1 MTEGPETQAQNSG
14 STQVEGVGLW
24 GRLRRNLLT
33 GIVVTAPIA
42 ITFYLAWQFI
52 SLLDEQANR
61 LIPAAYN
68 PENYLPFSVP
78 GIGLLLII
86 AALTLIGALAKNYL
100 GRYLLGFGETILR
113 RMPVIRNVYSG
124 LKQVF
129 ETVVS
134 QSSSSFEQVVV
145 IEYPR
150 PGLWAIAF
158 VTADTKGEVAE
169 RLGDDLLSVFLP
181 TTPNPTS
188 GFLLFVPRRD
198 VTFLDMSVEEG
209 IKLVISA
216 GIVSPEEAVAGATPV
231 QAKDSDTP

>member
-1 MTEGPETQAQNSG
+1 MPLPDRTIRANLRPLERQCGKSSMTEGPETQAQNSG

-100 GRYLLGFGETILR
+100 GRYLLGTCRPGQEHKGEPHLEEPIPPTGGAGRSL
-113 RMPVIRNVYSG
+113 G
-124 LKQVF
+124 FQKQVCRGHSISGF
-129 ETVVS
+129 RSKLFIPE
-134 QSSSSFEQVVV
+134 
-145 IEYPR
+145 PN
-150 PGLWAIAF
+150 
-158 VTADTKGEVAE
+158 DD
-169 RLGDDLLSVFLP
+169 LGDLGYL
-181 TTPNPTS
+181 
-188 GFLLFVPRRD
+188 G
-198 VTFLDMSVEEG
+198 G
-209 IKLVISA
+209 
-216 GIVSPEEAVAGATPV
+216 
-231 QAKDSDTP
+231 